1 MTGFTYLN
9 FIPGADAA
17 GAQVNQHND
26 EAPPIQ
32 DSATPPTD
40 SGTLPT
46 DSVTPPTDSV
56 APPMDTVAPAPDGV
70 PNTETQNNQQPPD
83 NVEHQMG
90 NQGANQEAVVNQHV
104 PPTQDIPPTQGDL
117 ISQQQEP
124 SSENANTA
132 ENGIIDDVKD
142 VLNDVF
148 AGKITKIRMYEDKII
163 R

>member
-9 FIPGADAA
+9 FFPGADAA

-26 EAPPIQ
+26 EAPPTQ
-32 DSATPPTD
+32 DSVTPSTD
-40 SGTLPT
+40 SVTPPT

-56 APPMDTVAPAPDGV
+56 TPPSNTAAPAPDGV
-70 PNTETQNNQQPPD
+70 PNAETQNNQQPPA

-90 NQGANQEAVVNQHV
+90 DQVANQEAVANQQV
-104 PPTQDIPPTQGDL
+104 PPTQDVPPTQGDL
-117 ISQQQEP
+117 TNQQHE
-124 SSENANTA
+124 SSTDNVNTA

-148 AGKITKIRMYEDKII
+148 AGKITKTHMYEDKII

>member
-1 MTGFTYLN
+1 MYLN

-17 GAQVNQHND
+17 GAQVNQHNN
-26 EAPPIQ
+26 EAALTQ
-32 DSATPPTD
+32 DSVTPPTE
-40 SGTLPT
+40 
-46 DSVTPPTDSV
+46 SVSPPTDSV
-56 APPMDTVAPAPDGV
+56 APPSDTAAPAPDGV
-70 PNTETQNNQQPPD
+70 PNAETQNNQQPPA

-90 NQGANQEAVVNQHV
+90 NQRANQEAVVNQQV
-104 PPTQDIPPTQGDL
+104 PPTQDVPPTQGDL
-117 ISQQQEP
+117 INQQQEP

-148 AGKITKIRMYEDKII
+148 AGKITKTHMYEDNII

>member
-9 FIPGADAA
+9 FIPGADAT

-26 EAPPIQ
+26 EAPPTQ
-32 DSATPPTD
+32 DSVTP
-40 SGTLPT
+40 ST

-56 APPMDTVAPAPDGV
+56 TPPSDTAAPAPDGV
-70 PNTETQNNQQPPD
+70 HNAETQNNQQPPA

-90 NQGANQEAVVNQHV
+90 NQVANQEAVVNQQV
-104 PPTQDIPPTQGDL
+104 PPTQVVPPTQGDL

-148 AGKITKIRMYEDKII
+148 AGKITKTHMYEDKII